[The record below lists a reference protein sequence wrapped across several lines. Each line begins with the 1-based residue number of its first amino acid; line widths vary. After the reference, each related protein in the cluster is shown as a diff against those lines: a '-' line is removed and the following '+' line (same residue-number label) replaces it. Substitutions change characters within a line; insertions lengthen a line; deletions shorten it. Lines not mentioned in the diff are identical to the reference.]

1 MKSLYVLWEF
11 LLFHNLKIFDK
22 RRNLLQMGGQRG
34 NIATTQ
40 LWIYQYKA
48 IMIGNKQAGKQS

>member
-1 MKSLYVLWEF
+1 MKSLLWEF

-40 LWIYQYKA
+40 LWICQYKA